1 MTLTSILHSIIVPLI
16 FLLVSQTREVHATV
30 KRAQQLQS
38 RRYLP
43 KLSSITTMSAT
54 SHLCKICHKSFKAL
68 STLERHNEM
77 HRPKTSANQHTCP
90 RCPASTSLQK
100 HMRKRHSQKTDQV
113 LFVCSLCARPMSEY
127 SVMRVHLI
135 KIHNMDP
142 DDARRKARAMTH
154 TLTPQT
160 GLNLIQLIFI
170 DIAFQ

>member
-1 MTLTSILHSIIVPLI
+1 LI
-16 FLLVSQTREVHATV
+16 SAIPKQ
-30 KRAQQLQS
+30 AQQLQS

-43 KLSSITTMSAT
+43 KQSSIAIMSAT
-54 SHLCKICHKSFKAL
+54 SHLCKICSKSFTAL
-68 STLERHNEM
+68 STFERHMEM
-77 HRPKTSANQHTCP
+77 HRPKTAANQNKCP
-90 RCPASTSLQK
+90 KCPASYRQKTSLQK
-100 HMRKRHSQKTDQV
+100 HMRKRHSEAAPKV
-113 LFVCSLCARPMSEY
+113 LFICSLCARPMSEY